1 VSQERPAN
9 ARQLTFEQYQAVGGI
24 DHALSQHA
32 DAVLAS
38 LPGLELVVEQV
49 FQALSEV
56 DKEGRAT
63 RRALKFSQL
72 LAETGAS
79 RKQLVQVLDRFR
91 SDDCSFIVPSLS
103 AVPELQPDTRIDV
116 GHEALLRR
124 WDRISSETSAE
135 LSDGRVRMGWLQH
148 EESAGRFYRALL
160 ALLEGKFGTG
170 KVTLPLDQVEER
182 WRWWKSRPR
191 TAAWAERYG
200 GGIKKVDQLFKDSLA
215 ALEERRRLD
224 AEAEQRE
231 REAERK
237 KIAAEEAAKR
247 ERLEHQ
253 AEVERL
259 RAESAHRLVAR
270 TRVAAL
276 AMGAIAVVAVL
287 LGVMSVVYGFQAQAA
302 QRKAESTLRDLVAM
316 TNVANEKRAE
326 AIAQGKIADKQR
338 AAAVAFARDAQKQR
352 LVAVGAARDAEKQ
365 REAALASAREA
376 DLQRSKAESQQ
387 RIAEAQTALV
397 VQQRAKSFEHLGR
410 DAVSSGDND
419 AAAVFFAAAY
429 ADNAH
434 DPVLKLELRK
444 ALDKLSIRGRSLHAH
459 GAVVTTVKFSPDLKT
474 HQIATAG
481 ADGSAKLWD
490 TSGNLIRAFTDQA
503 GVISSLA
510 FDPTGRYLATAGAD
524 GSVKIRDLQGVSPKA
539 APAPLELD
547 GHTRRINA
555 LAYSHDGTRLATASG
570 DGYIKL
576 WRSANG
582 KLLRQLHVD
591 GVGPYQVNDVAF
603 SPNNALVVAAASDG
617 ALRIWNS
624 AGGDLVWD
632 SSAKPAPSAS
642 ASTPSATAT
651 VAPRPATLLHVA
663 VASNGKSV
671 AVGAVD
677 GSVAVY
683 NVSATPPA
691 RLWSRS
697 DSHGAIN
704 AVSFD
709 SAGRYVLTASDDGS
723 ARIFDANTGEPK
735 SVLVRAA
742 HTANPVAAL
751 GAFFNPASGDV
762 ATTYADGSVS
772 FWTVDGEA
780 IADLPGRG
788 GNAGA
793 ADFSPDGA
801 SFVSGGRDGEL
812 FLWNSPQTLVR
823 ANGAHADSLD
833 SIAVDPSGRIL
844 TGSRDG
850 TAALWR
856 WNGRNALARIGVL
869 GKPDDNWVV
878 AAQFSADGK
887 RIVTARGPTV
897 DVWNASGPGAATHL
911 TALSVVKAKTDQR
924 FTAATFLGDKSDDV
938 VAAQTSVDTSN
949 FDDTAGNWLIMP
961 VAGTRGVVQHA
972 SLKGPAD
979 QPEVRRLVTAHDG
992 RYVLALSGLGTAAL
1006 TTLATKATTEWRDP
1020 RISEVASAAQQ
1031 DIVALGAVD
1040 GVVDLRTGGSDRRI
1054 EQHQGRVT
1062 ALAFSPDGRWLGS
1075 AGKLDLSVSLWD
1087 LRELRS
1093 AAVSLK
1099 GHKAEITSIAF
1110 ASGDAPFVLTTSADG
1125 IARLWDR
1132 GSGDLLVSVS
1142 VPGASIRSAAF
1153 ASSSSALLLG
1163 TDKGGL
1169 FACPIRRDVG
1179 TPRAVAEEVK
1189 AALLHSGALRDEAN
1203 PLLNQALQRLAS
1215 VSGV

>member
-1 VSQERPAN
+1 VSEERPTT

-91 SDDCSFIVPSLS
+91 ADDCSFIVPPLS
-103 AVPELQPDTRIDV
+103 VVPELQPDTRIDV

-124 WDRISSETSAE
+124 WDRISTETAAE
-135 LSDGRVRMGWLQH
+135 LSDGGVRMGWLQH

-200 GGIKKVDQLFKDSLA
+200 GGIKKVEQLFKDSLA
-215 ALEERRRLD
+215 ALEDRRRRD

-231 REAERK
+231 RDAERK
-237 KIAAEEAAKR
+237 KIEAEEAAKH

-287 LGVMSVVYGFQAQAA
+287 LGVMSVVYGFQAQTA

-326 AIAQGKIADKQR
+326 AE
-338 AAAVAFARDAQKQR
+338 KQR
-352 LVAVGAARDAEKQ
+352 LAAQESALQARQQREAAFTSAREAVKQ

-376 DLQRSKAESQQ
+376 ERQKGMAESQQ

-419 AAAVFFAAAY
+419 AAAAFFAAAY

-474 HQIATAG
+474 HHIATAG

-490 TSGNLIRAFTDQA
+490 TSGNLIHAFTDQA

-539 APAPLELD
+539 ARAPLELD

-555 LAYSHDGTRLATASG
+555 LAYSHDGARLATASG

-576 WRSANG
+576 WQSSNG
-582 KLLRQLHVD
+582 KMLRQLHVD

-603 SPNNALVVAAASDG
+603 TPNNALVVAAASDG

-632 SSAKPAPSAS
+632 SSAKPAPSGS
-642 ASTPSATAT
+642 VSTPSATAT
-651 VAPRPATLLHVA
+651 VAPRLPTLLHVS
-663 VASNGKSV
+663 VAPNGKSI

-709 SAGRYVLTASDDGS
+709 AAGRYVLTASDDGS

-735 SVLVRAA
+735 SVLVRAG

-762 ATTYADGSVS
+762 ATTYADGSIS

-823 ANGAHADSLD
+823 ASGAHADSLD
-833 SIAVDPSGRIL
+833 SIALDPSGRIL

-856 WNGRNALARIGVL
+856 WNGRNALARIGIL

-878 AAQFSADGK
+878 SAQFSADGK

-897 DVWNASGPGAATHL
+897 DVWNASGPGTATHL
-911 TALSVVKAKTDQR
+911 TSLSVIKAKTDQR
-924 FTAATFLGDKSDDV
+924 FSAATFLGDKSDEV

-972 SLKGPAD
+972 LVKGPAD

-1006 TTLATKATTEWRDP
+1006 TALATKTTTEWRDP

-1031 DIVALGAVD
+1031 DIYALGAVD
-1040 GVVDLRTGGSDRRI
+1040 GVVDLRMGGSDHRI

-1087 LRELRS
+1087 LRDLRS

-1110 ASGDAPFVLTTSADG
+1110 AAGDAPFVLTTSADG

-1132 GSGDLLVSVS
+1132 GSGDLLLSVS

-1179 TPRAVAEEVK
+1179 SPRAVAEEVK
-1189 AALLHSGALRDEAN
+1189 AALLHSGTLHDEAN